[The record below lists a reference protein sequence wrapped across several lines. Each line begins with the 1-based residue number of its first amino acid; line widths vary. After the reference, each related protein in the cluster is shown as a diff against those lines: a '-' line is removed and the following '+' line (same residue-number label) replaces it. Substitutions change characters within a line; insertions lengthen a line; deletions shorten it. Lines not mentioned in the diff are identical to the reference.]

1 MTETSATP
9 VLPKVLIVDDSRIVR
24 ATLAKHLKGAYT
36 IREEADGEAGWE
48 ALLVDEDIHILIS
61 DLTMPRLDGYGLL
74 QRIRGSKLPRIHN
87 LPVLLISGDENEE
100 ARERAK
106 ALGASDF
113 ITKGIGTAELLAR
126 LASLSRLAETQSQ
139 LEESREKQLKHP
151 ATGLYTR
158 SFIEEQLGKVLSQA
172 RRHGL
177 PVSVVVIGVD
187 QAVTL
192 RSQHGDGTADQLMRG
207 VGQMLT
213 EKIRKDDSLG
223 QCDPDAFVV
232 LCPATPDAGA
242 MVFSGRLLETF
253 EQANI
258 GLQGKRLPLTV
269 SIGFAC
275 APVDEESDPA
285 AFLNLARSR
294 MQQAAKGGG
303 NRIVGSSGRESGLR
317 LPGIDTALAML
328 RVGRGDELKPHLA
341 QLAQHVMPLIA
352 AADRHYGL
360 GLPLAEMNHQLNGR
374 AQAEKDA
381 RLQGSSNASAGSVN
395 EGAS

>member
-1 MTETSATP
+1 MTEATP
-9 VLPKVLIVDDSRIVR
+9 QTALPKVLIVDDSRIVR
-24 ATLAKHLKGAYT
+24 VTLSKHLKGVYS

-74 QRIRGSKLPRIHN
+74 QRIRGSKLPRIRN

-113 ITKGIGTAELLAR
+113 IAKGIGTTELLAR
-126 LASLSRLAETQSQ
+126 LASLSRLAETQNE
-139 LEESREKQLKHP
+139 LEESREKQLKSA
-151 ATGLYTR
+151 ATGVYTR
-158 SFIEEQLGKVLSQA
+158 GFIAEQLGKLLSQS
-172 RRHGL
+172 RRHSTPL
-177 PVSVVVIGVD
+177 SVVVIGVD

-192 RSQHGDGTADQLMRG
+192 RAKHGDATADQLMRG

-223 QCDPDAFVV
+223 QCSADAFVV

-269 SIGFAC
+269 SIGFAS
-275 APVDEESDPA
+275 VPA
-285 AFLNLARSR
+285 DDGIDAAEFLALAENR
-294 MQQAAKGGG
+294 MQQAAKAGG
-303 NRIVGSSGRESGLR
+303 NRIVGASGRESGLR
-317 LPGIDTALAML
+317 LPGVDTALAML
-328 RVGRGDELKPHLA
+328 RAGRGDELKPYVA
-341 QLAQHVMPLIA
+341 QLAMHVLPLLDA
-352 AADRHYGL
+352 AERVYAL
-360 GLPLAEMNHQLNGR
+360 GLPMAEIQKRLNGR

-381 RLQGSSNASAGSVN
+381 RLQGSSNGSAGSC
-395 EGAS
+395 

>member
-1 MTETSATP
+1 MTEATP
-9 VLPKVLIVDDSRIVR
+9 QTTLPKVLIVDDSRIVR
-24 ATLAKHLKGAYT
+24 VTLSKHLKGVYS

-74 QRIRGSKLPRIHN
+74 QRIRGSKLPRIRN

-113 ITKGIGTAELLAR
+113 IAKGIGTAELLAR
-126 LASLSRLAETQSQ
+126 LASLSRLAETQNA
-139 LEESREKQLKHP
+139 LEESREKQLKSA
-151 ATGLYTR
+151 ATGVYTR
-158 SFIEEQLGKVLSQA
+158 SFIEEQLDKVLSQA
-172 RRHGL
+172 RRHGM
-177 PVSVVVIGVD
+177 PASVVVIGVD

-192 RSQHGDGTADQLMRG
+192 RVKHGDATADQLMRG

-223 QCDPDAFVV
+223 QCSADAFVV

-269 SIGFAC
+269 SIGFVS
-275 APVDEESDPA
+275 APADEGSDAA
-285 AFLNLARSR
+285 AFLALAERR
-294 MQQAAKGGG
+294 MQQAAKAGG
-303 NRIVGSSGRESGLR
+303 NRIVGASGRESGLR

-328 RVGRGDELKPHLA
+328 RAGRGDELKPYAA
-341 QLAQHVMPLIA
+341 QLAVHVLPLIE
-352 AADRHYGL
+352 AADRMYGL
-360 GLPLAEMNHQLNGR
+360 GLPLAAFHKELNGR

-381 RLQGSSNASAGSVN
+381 RLQGSSNASAGSC
-395 EGAS
+395 

>member
-1 MTETSATP
+1 MTDASPKPA
-9 VLPKVLIVDDSRIVR
+9 LPKVLIVDDSRIVR
-24 ATLAKHLKGAYT
+24 ATLSKHLKGAYT

-74 QRIRGSKLPRIHN
+74 QRIRGSKLPRIRN

-126 LASLSRLAETQSQ
+126 LASLSRLAETQNQ
-139 LEESREKQLKHP
+139 LEESREKQVRTP
-151 ATGLYTR
+151 TGVYTR

-172 RRHGL
+172 RRHGM
-177 PVSVVVIGVD
+177 PVSMVVIGVD
-187 QAVTL
+187 QAVTI
-192 RSQHGDGTADQLMRG
+192 RAKHGDATADQLMRG

-223 QCDPDAFVV
+223 QCDADAFVV

-269 SIGFAC
+269 SIGFAS
-275 APVDEESDPA
+275 APTDDAADAA
-285 AFLNLARSR
+285 AFLDLARGR
-294 MQQAAKGGG
+294 MLQAAKAGG
-303 NRIVGSSGRESGLR
+303 NRIVGASGRESGLR
-317 LPGIDTALAML
+317 LPGVDTALAML
-328 RVGRGDELKPHLA
+328 RAGRGEELRPYIA
-341 QLAQHVMPLIA
+341 QLATHVMPLIE
-352 AADRHYGL
+352 AADRTYVL
-360 GLPLAEMNHQLNGR
+360 GLPLADIGKLLNGR

-395 EGAS
+395 EGVS